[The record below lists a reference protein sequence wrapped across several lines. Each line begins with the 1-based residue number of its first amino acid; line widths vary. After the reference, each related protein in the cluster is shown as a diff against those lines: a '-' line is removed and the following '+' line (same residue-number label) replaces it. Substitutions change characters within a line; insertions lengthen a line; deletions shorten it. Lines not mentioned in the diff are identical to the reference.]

1 MRKKIAERR
10 RYPAAICANANA
22 LKTTRS
28 TFADVS
34 SARIVIE
41 LMDRNEAEKKIVEL
55 REEIRKHDRLYYQDA
70 APVISDREYDRI
82 YRELVDLE
90 RQFPDLLTSDSPTQ
104 RVGGKP
110 LEAFAQIQHRA
121 PMLSLDNTYSE
132 GEVANFYKRIT
143 RLLPD
148 EKIPVVIEPKIDGVA
163 VSVMY
168 EKGRM
173 KYAATRGDGFV
184 GDDITQN
191 VKTIRSVPH
200 QLRGDAP
207 DIFEVRGE
215 AYLDKVGF
223 DKLNQ
228 ERGAAGLPLFAN
240 PRNAAAGSLKH
251 LDPKMVAQRPLGI
264 VFYGTGA
271 VEGAHVDLHS
281 KIFPLFKKL
290 DLPTHEDWWLA
301 DSIEEILNAIRKLD
315 QIRRNFAYQTDG
327 AVIKVDQLAQRERLG
342 FTAKSPRWAIAYK
355 YAAERVETRLQDIII
370 QVGRTG
376 ILTPVAVLE
385 PVLVS
390 GSTVARATLHNADE
404 IERKD
409 IRIGDTVV
417 IEKAGEVIPA
427 VVEVVKSKRPRDA
440 KPFDFANHVHGK
452 CPVCGSP
459 IRRDPEF
466 VAWRCENLYCSA
478 QTTRRVEF
486 FGARSALDIESI
498 GGIVAD
504 KLVERGLVREPLDLF
519 DLKVEQ
525 LAKLNLG
532 TEEAP
537 RVFGEKNATKAINAI
552 ERARRLPLSRWLFAL
567 AIPDVGKTTAT
578 QLAKFHDEIDD
589 VANSQLLRDVVEY
602 HEKEKNQ
609 RGEIAERLIK
619 SGFGKPSKSKGAKY
633 GIVTEVGP
641 VVAQSVLDFFASAA
655 GKRILRRM
663 KELGIHPKSE
673 KVSAKK
679 TAELP
684 LAGKTFVLT
693 GTLPSMMREEAT
705 EKIET
710 LGGHVT
716 GSVSKKTDYLLAGA
730 EPGSKL
736 DKAKELGT
744 KIIDEAEF
752 RKMT

>member
-1 MRKKIAERR
+1 MDQTDAEENIARLRK
-10 RYPAAICANANA
+10 
-22 LKTTRS
+22 
-28 TFADVS
+28 
-34 SARIVIE
+34 
-41 LMDRNEAEKKIVEL
+41 
-55 REEIRKHDRLYYQDA
+55 EIRKHDRLYYTDA
-70 APVISDREYDRI
+70 APIIREYDRL
-82 YRELVDLE
+82 YKELVDLE
-90 RQFPDLLTSDSPTQ
+90 TRFPDLITPDSPTQ
-104 RVGGKP
+104 HVGGKP

-132 GEVANFYKRIT
+132 EEVANFYKRIT

-148 EKIPVVIEPKIDGVA
+148 EKIPVVIEPKVDGVA

-173 KYAATRGDGFV
+173 KYAATRGDGLM

-207 DIFEVRGE
+207 DVFEVRGE
-215 AYLDKVGF
+215 AYLDKTGF
-223 DKLNQ
+223 EKLNR
-228 ERGAAGLPLFAN
+228 ERKAAGLPLFAN

-251 LDPKMVAQRPLGI
+251 LDPRAVAQRPLGI

-271 VEGAHVDLHS
+271 VEGDEIELHS
-281 KIFPLFKKL
+281 KIFRLFKKL
-290 DLPTHEDWWLA
+290 GLPTHEDWWLA
-301 DSIEEILNAIRKLD
+301 ESVDEILNAIRKLD
-315 QIRRNFAYQTDG
+315 EIRRNFPYQTDG
-327 AVIKVDQLAQRERLG
+327 AVVKVDELAQRERLG

-355 YAAERVETRLQDIII
+355 YAAERVETRLNDILI

-376 ILTPVAVLE
+376 ILTPVAALE

-390 GSTVARATLHNADE
+390 GSTVARATLHNEDE
-404 IERKD
+404 IKRKD

-440 KPFDFANHVHGK
+440 KPFDFAKHIHGK
-452 CPVCGSP
+452 CPVCGGP
-459 IRRDPEF
+459 IRRHPEF
-466 VAWRCENLYCSA
+466 VAWRCENLYCPA

-486 FGARSALDIESI
+486 IGARGALDIESI

-504 KLVERGLVREPLDLF
+504 KLVERDLVREPLDLF
-519 DLKVEQ
+519 ELKVEQ

-552 ERARRLPLSRWLFAL
+552 ERARSSPLSRWLFAL
-567 AIPDVGKTTAT
+567 AIPDVGKTIAT
-578 QLAKFHDEIDD
+578 QLARFHDTIED
-589 VANSQLLRDVVEY
+589 VSDSQLLRDVIDY
-602 HEKEKNQ
+602 HEK
-609 RGEIAERLIK
+609 RGDKKSAKEIAERLMK
-619 SGFGKPSKSKGAKY
+619 SGFAKPSKSKAGKD

-641 VVAQSVLDFFASAA
+641 VVAQSVINFFASPN
-655 GKRILRRM
+655 GKKILRRLH
-663 KELGIHPKSE
+663 ELGIEPKSE

-679 TAELP
+679 AAELP

-693 GTLPSMMREEAT
+693 GTLTSMTREEAS
-705 EKIET
+705 EKIEA

-716 GSVSKKTDYLLAGA
+716 GSVSKKTDYVVAGA
-730 EPGSKL
+730 EPGSKF
-736 DKAKELGT
+736 DKAKELGV
-744 KIIDEAEF
+744 KIIDEAAF
-752 RKMT
+752 RKML